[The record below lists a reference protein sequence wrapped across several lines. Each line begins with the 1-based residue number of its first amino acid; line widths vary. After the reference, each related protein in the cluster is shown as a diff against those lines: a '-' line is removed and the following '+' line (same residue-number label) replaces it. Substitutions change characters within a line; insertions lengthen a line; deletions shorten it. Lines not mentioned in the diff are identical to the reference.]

1 MVALTRMKSLGAEKK
16 GPTAE
21 PETGGI
27 STGFP
32 ALLDSSMTWSGV
44 SVGAGVDG
52 VRDGGT
58 VVGVD
63 GVRDGGTGVGVDG
76 VRDGGTG
83 VGVDTEGDGGTGA
96 GVAATGGG
104 GVGVGASVAAGVTG
118 AIVDWGEVAGPQAA
132 VNSARTEIMSA
143 GTGNLERLL
152 IIVTLL
158 RDNNYRHGRRGG
170 HCA

>member
-1 MVALTRMKSLGAEKK
+1 MKSLGAEKK

-44 SVGAGVDG
+44 SVGA
-52 VRDGGT
+52 
-58 VVGVD
+58 
-63 GVRDGGTGVGVDG
+63 GVDG

-143 GTGNLERLL
+143 STGNLERLL
-152 IIVTLL
+152 IVSTLL
-158 RDNNYRHGRRGG
+158 RQNNHREGQRGG
-170 HCA
+170 HCV

>member
-1 MVALTRMKSLGAEKK
+1 
-16 GPTAE
+16 
-21 PETGGI
+21 
-27 STGFP
+27 
-32 ALLDSSMTWSGV
+32 MTWSGV
-44 SVGAGVDG
+44 SVGA
-52 VRDGGT
+52 
-58 VVGVD
+58 GVD

-143 GTGNLERLL
+143 STGNLERLL
-152 IIVTLL
+152 IVSTLL
-158 RDNNYRHGRRGG
+158 RQNNHREGQRGG
-170 HCA
+170 HCV